1 MDSAQYGQWIIVH
14 VVDWLLAKQVV
25 SVMSCFSDF
34 CFYHLVRKDMDVNE
48 HEILFRVRVRVR
60 VFKATFN
67 NISVISLRS
76 ALLWRKLAW
85 STRKKLTT
93 LVVIGTDCIDSC
105 IFNIT
110 QIHVNELCFYCDV
123 YIFIYS
129 SLFWSSNTDDQ
140 DIQWHWGC

>member
-1 MDSAQYGQWIIVH
+1 
-14 VVDWLLAKQVV
+14 
-25 SVMSCFSDF
+25 
-34 CFYHLVRKDMDVNE
+34 MDVNE

-60 VFKATFN
+60 VFNATFN

-110 QIHVNELCFYCDV
+110 QIQVNELCF
-123 YIFIYS
+123 
-129 SLFWSSNTDDQ
+129 
-140 DIQWHWGC
+140 